1 MAYYSSPNKVPVIDL
16 YGLGEPLLNPR
27 FVDMVRY
34 LKQAD
39 CCSMIRT
46 TTNGSLL
53 TPELCDELV
62 DSGLDYIK
70 ISIEGMSSEDY
81 QKLCDVKIDFNAL
94 VEKIRYLYTVSR
106 GKLEIGTKIIS
117 SAFNSQEERQR
128 YLDLF
133 SPITDYTYIRNVQLN
148 WAEFDE
154 MVIPDGSEDGVYAK
168 NKVPPYDICSYPLTH
183 MIVHSN
189 GDIGLCCYDWKHL
202 TSYANVDS
210 CSVCEAWNSERLKEI
225 RRLHLTQRRSEL
237 PFCQSCIRKGYDNI
251 DQDAK
256 RILEI
261 IERG

>member
-1 MAYYSSPNKVPVIDL
+1 MYSVREEPLGYQQDKLVEVVPLPQPYAIMVDPSGACNFRCCFCPCNNAFEFKKDRHQIMKFSTFQKVVDGLLQFPNKVPVIDL
-16 YGLGEPLLNPR
+16 YGLGEPLLNPK

-53 TPELCDELV
+53 TPELCNELV

-81 QKLCDVKIDFNAL
+81 QKLCDVKIDFDAL

-117 SAFNSQEERQR
+117 SAFNSQVERQR

-133 SPITDYTYIRNVQLN
+133 SPISDYTYIRNVQLN

-168 NKVPPYDICSYPLTH
+168 N
-183 MIVHSN
+183 
-189 GDIGLCCYDWKHL
+189 
-202 TSYANVDS
+202 
-210 CSVCEAWNSERLKEI
+210 
-225 RRLHLTQRRSEL
+225 
-237 PFCQSCIRKGYDNI
+237 
-251 DQDAK
+251 
-256 RILEI
+256 
-261 IERG
+261 